1 MIFRMNLLTFLAVTK
16 LFLMACEATEQWE
29 RIPGGWNVAS
39 KPPPDTIATFT
50 LALNMENID
59 FLASE
64 LLDISDTKSPNYGK
78 YWDQAD
84 VYSRFAPSNTTVS
97 TTLDWLVGGGVHNYT
112 VDWIFIDFTTTIA
125 TADSL
130 LNASYHYYTNNV
142 TTELRTASHSVPERI
157 QNSALLISPGTY
169 LGVPNSMP
177 LSLRPY
183 GAREPLQRSVIS
195 KDDNP
200 CLQAISPSCLKQM
213 YKVANYTPHEGS
225 GSTIGFSSFL
235 NQSALYNDLFEF
247 ERHFAIP
254 GQNISVELV
263 AGGIDNQNESTAQF
277 AEADLDA
284 QTIVGIAHPLP
295 ITQFIISGKP
305 PFIPNIDHKTENR
318 NFNEPYVPYYRHLLS
333 RSKSDL
339 PYVISNSYGE
349 QEDSVPIRYALLTC
363 NLIGFLGLRGVTVV
377 QSSGDTGV
385 GSGCLAPDFG
395 TAEFYPIF
403 PATCPWVTSVG
414 GTVGFSPESAWKGSS
429 GGFSRYFSR
438 PSYQDATV
446 SRYMDMVASETYAYY
461 GKYTNWNG
469 RAFPDVA
476 AHSLSPDFQVVYRGL
491 VAMSGGTSASAPVWA
506 GIVALLNDARLR
518 AGKPVL
524 GWLNPLLYARG
535 FLSLNDITEGFSEG
549 CHGINP
555 GTNATEPDGAGII
568 PGARWNATIG
578 WDPVTGLGTPDFQKL
593 KHLVLSL

>member
-1 MIFRMNLLTFLAVTK
+1 MKLLPFLAATK
-16 LFLMACEATEQWE
+16 LFLVACEATEQWE

-64 LLDISDTKSPNYGK
+64 LLDISDTESPNYGK
-78 YWDQAD
+78 HWDQAD
-84 VYSRFAPSNTTVS
+84 VYSRFASSNTTVS
-97 TTLDWLVGGGVHNYT
+97 TTLDWLVGGRVHNYT

-142 TTELRTASHSVPERI
+142 TTELRTASYSVPERI

-183 GAREPLQRSVIS
+183 GAP
-195 KDDNP
+195 
-200 CLQAISPSCLKQM
+200 ISPSCLKQM
-213 YKVANYTPHEGS
+213 YKVANYTLHEIS

-295 ITQFIISGKP
+295 VTQFIVSGKP
-305 PFIPNIDHKTENR
+305 LFIPNIDHKTEIQ
-318 NFNEPYVPYYRHLLS
+318 NFNEPYVPYYRHLLL
-333 RSKSDL
+333 RLKSDL
-339 PYVISNSYGE
+339 LYVISNSYSE

-363 NLIGFLGLRGVTVV
+363 NVIGLLGLRGVTVV

-429 GGFSRYFSR
+429 GGFSRYFPR

-446 SRYMDMVASETYAYY
+446 SRYMDMVAPETYAYY

-491 VAMSGGTSASAPVWA
+491 VAMSGGTSASAPAWA

-549 CHGINP
+549 CHSINP

-568 PGARWNATIG
+568 PGARWNAAIG

>member
-1 MIFRMNLLTFLAVTK
+1 MLFRMNLPTFLAAAK
-16 LFLMACEATEQWE
+16 LFLVACEATEQWE
-29 RIPGGWNVAS
+29 RIPRGWNLAN
-39 KPPPDTIATFT
+39 KPPPDAIATFT
-50 LALNMENID
+50 LALNMENVD
-59 FLASE
+59 SLASA
-64 LLDISDTKSPNYGK
+64 LLDISDTESPQYGK

-84 VYSRFAPSNTTVS
+84 IYSRFAPSNKAVS
-97 TTLDWLVGGGVHNYT
+97 TTLGWLVSQGVRNYT

-125 TADSL
+125 TADNL

-142 TTELRTASHSVPERI
+142 TTVLRTAGYSVPEII
-157 QNSALLISPGTY
+157 QNSTLLISPGTY
-169 LGVPNSMP
+169 LGAPNSMQ
-177 LSLRPY
+177 LSLRPS
-183 GAREPLQRSVIS
+183 GARESLRRSGVS
-195 KDDNP
+195 KDGNP
-200 CLQAISPSCLKQM
+200 CLQAISPPCLKQM
-213 YKVANYTPHEGS
+213 YKIANYTPLEGS

-235 NQSALYNDLFEF
+235 NQSTLHNDLFEF

-254 GQNISVELV
+254 SQNISVELI
-263 AGGIDNQNESTAQF
+263 AGGTDNQNESTAQF
-277 AEADLDA
+277 TEADLDA
-284 QTIVGIAHPLP
+284 QTIVGVAHPLP
-295 ITQFIISGKP
+295 VTQFIVGGKP

-333 RSKSDL
+333 RSKNDL

-363 NLIGFLGLRGVTVV
+363 NLIGLLGLRGVTVV
-377 QSSGDTGV
+377 QSSGDSGV
-385 GSGCLAPDFG
+385 GSGCLVPDFR

-438 PSYQDATV
+438 PSYQDASV
-446 SRYMDMVASETYAYY
+446 SMYMDTLAPETREYY

-491 VAMSGGTSASAPVWA
+491 AMSGGTSASAPVWA

-549 CHGINP
+549 CNGMNP